1 MIKKLTKDSAKYLPN
16 AIFGIFL
23 LVSQSYAASI
33 ENKQLFLVEP
43 AAYVANGEAD
53 IAINFD
59 AEIRYLKHMPQD
71 KGDVVRVGIQFMD
84 PCDADNPLSQETVK
98 LANVDWHVPVK
109 VSFPELKRVPSTTKG
124 VCKVSGHQ
132 VFLDYNLL
140 VKFGKETTYQIKQGK
155 DNKSIV
161 IILPLLKTSKSEKDA
176 SISALDL
183 NPPTEGVATSKDTTT
198 QAGSD
203 APAKFVE
210 TLSPTD
216 LMAASQAA
224 MAANDFNKSTEMLNR
239 LLNIPLNEYSEEA
252 QQLVGLSREKNGDID
267 KAKVENELYLKLYP
281 QGKYAALVKKRLAG
295 LESIK
300 ALPAL
305 ASKEKPKKKGVK
317 EIHQNTFTGSL
328 SQYYYGSRSQQSE
341 VNGANEKT
349 NTNLTEQSS
358 IVTNISATERI
369 RHNQYD
375 TKIVIRDTEVSN
387 FISTVPNRN
396 TLSAA
401 YIEHTNK
408 LDDYM
413 IRVGRQLGTSQGV
426 LGRFD
431 GVYGRYGITPNWRIA
446 GVYGEPAYSQGSSVQ
461 TSRHFYGAAV
471 EFGPIAEKW
480 NGSFYGIQQ
489 IADGMVE
496 RRAFGSEL
504 RYFNGTTNWFGTIDY
519 DTIYKEV
526 NIAMLTGNWVAFGDY
541 NFNLVLDH
549 RKSPVLYGEAAIPTK
564 AGEDPTISRPIPRPG
579 ARSVGDLRNVWGLS
593 NSTIYDYVNNVV
605 PTSDLAM
612 LGVLKQINNKW
623 QVGGDVRYT
632 NYSSTLGAADV
643 PTMPGSGTIFAY
655 TAQAI
660 GKGVVFNND
669 TTVIMG
675 SLINDPNYDSQNL
688 SFTDSLT
695 LHEKWRID
703 STLRYYHESRNTNLT
718 SWKATPSVRINYYL
732 KDNMSFEAELMAD
745 YTHTNDPVSV
755 TTTDT
760 WREAIFLGYR
770 WDIR

>member
-1 MIKKLTKDSAKYLPN
+1 MSLIKKSKKKSVKDLLKVICGA
-16 AIFGIFL
+16 FVFL
-23 LVSQSYAASI
+23 SESHAASV
-33 ENKQLFLVEP
+33 ENKQTFLETP
-43 AAYVANGEAD
+43 AAYVVNGEAD
-53 IAINFD
+53 IVINFD
-59 AEIRYLKHMPQD
+59 AEIRYLKHTPKD
-71 KGDVVRVGIQFMD
+71 KSDVVRVGIQFAD
-84 PCDADNPLSQETVK
+84 PCDADNPLSQETVR
-98 LANVDWHVPVK
+98 LPNVDWHVAVK
-109 VSFPELKRVPSTTKG
+109 ASFPELKRVPSTTKG
-124 VCKVSGHQ
+124 VCKISGHQ

-140 VKFGKETTYQIKQGK
+140 VKFGKETTYEIKQGN

-161 IILPLLKTSKSEKDA
+161 IVLPLLNANKPEKTNAIKSLDIKTITEIVTPSKESPA
-176 SISALDL
+176 QPI
-183 NPPTEGVATSKDTTT
+183 
-198 QAGSD
+198 SD

-210 TLSPTD
+210 NLSPTD
-216 LMAASQAA
+216 LMSAAQSA
-224 MAANDFNKSTEMLNR
+224 MASNDFSKSTEMLNR

-252 QQLVGLSREKNGDID
+252 QQLIGLSREKNGDID

-281 QGKYAALVKKRLAG
+281 QGKYAAVVKKRLVG

-300 ALPAL
+300 AVPELANKEPA
-305 ASKEKPKKKGVK
+305 KKKGVK

-349 NTNLTEQSS
+349 SSNLTEQSS

-387 FISTVPNRN
+387 FLSTVPNRN

-408 LDDYM
+408 LNDYM

-446 GVYGEPAYSQGSSVQ
+446 GVYGEPAYSQSSAVQ
-461 TSRHFYGAAV
+461 TNRHFYGAAV

-480 NGSFYGIQQ
+480 NGSVYGIQQ
-489 IADGMVE
+489 VADGMVE

-549 RKSPVLYGEAAIPTK
+549 RKSPVLYGEAAIPTRV
-564 AGEDPTISRPIPRPG
+564 GDGLTPG
-579 ARSVGDLRNVWGLS
+579 ARSVGDLRNIFGLS

-612 LGVLKQINNKW
+612 FGVMKQVNSKW

-632 NYSSTLGAADV
+632 NYSSTLGAGDV
-643 PTMPGSGTIFAY
+643 PAMPGSGTIFAY

-660 GKGVVFNND
+660 GKGVLFNND
-669 TTVIMG
+669 TSVIMG
-675 SLINDPNYDSQNL
+675 SLITDPNYDSQNL
-688 SFTDSLT
+688 SFTNSLT
-695 LHEKWRID
+695 LQEKWRLD

-718 SWKATPSVRINYYL
+718 SWKATPSVRINYYW

-745 YTHTNDPVSV
+745 YTHVDDPITV
-755 TTTDT
+755 TKTDT
-760 WREAIFLGYR
+760 WREAVFFGYR

>member
-1 MIKKLTKDSAKYLPN
+1 MAKYLLKLV
-16 AIFGIFL
+16 FLTSL
-23 LVSQSYAASI
+23 LVTQSYAASI
-33 ENKQLFLVEP
+33 ENKQIFLVEP

-53 IAINFD
+53 IVINFD
-59 AEIRYLKHMPQD
+59 AEIRYLKHTPQD

-98 LANVDWHVPVK
+98 LADADWHVPVK
-109 VSFPELKRVPSTTKG
+109 ASFPELKRVPSTTKG

-140 VKFGKETTYQIKQGK
+140 VKFGKETTYRIKQGK

-161 IILPLLKTSKSEKDA
+161 IFLPLLKTTKSENDA
-176 SISALDL
+176 PVSALDL
-183 NPPTEGVATSKDTTT
+183 KATSEVLSASKDTVA
-198 QAGSD
+198 QGPSNL
-203 APAKFVE
+203 PAKLVE
-210 TLSPTD
+210 DLSPTD
-216 LMAASQAA
+216 LIAASQAA
-224 MAANDFNKSTEMLNR
+224 MAVNDFSKSTEMLNR
-239 LLNIPLNEYSEEA
+239 LLNVPLNVYSEEA
-252 QQLVGLSREKNGDID
+252 QQLIGLSREKNGDLE

-281 QGKYAALVKKRLAG
+281 QGKYAAVVKKRLAG

-349 NTNLTEQSS
+349 NTNLAEQSS

-387 FISTVPNRN
+387 FLATAPNRN

-413 IRVGRQLGTSQGV
+413 VRVGRQLGTSQGV

-446 GVYGEPAYSQGSSVQ
+446 GVYGEPAYSQGSSIQ

-480 NGSFYGIQQ
+480 NGSVYGIQQ

-643 PTMPGSGTIFAY
+643 PAMPGSGTIFAY

-660 GKGVVFNND
+660 GKGVVFSND

-703 STLRYYHESRNTNLT
+703 TTLRYYHESRNTNLT

-760 WREAIFLGYR
+760 WREAVFLGYR

>member
-1 MIKKLTKDSAKYLPN
+1 MIRQLTSFTRFLGVTEALC
-16 AIFGIFL
+16 IFL
-23 LVSQSYAASI
+23 LSFISFNEANAQAFDD
-33 ENKQLFLVEP
+33 KQTFLESP
-43 AAYVANGEAD
+43 SAYVVNGEAN
-53 IAINFD
+53 IVINFD
-59 AEIRYLKHMPQD
+59 AEIRYLKHTPQD
-71 KGDVVRVGIQFMD
+71 KSDVVRVGIQFTN
-84 PCDADNPLSQETVK
+84 PCEADNPLSQETVSLPK
-98 LANVDWHVPVK
+98 VDWHVAVK
-109 VSFPELKRVPSTTKG
+109 ASFPELKRVPSTTKG
-124 VCKVSGHQ
+124 VCKVSGRQ

-140 VKFGKETTYQIKQGK
+140 VKFGKSTTYQIKQGK

-161 IILPLLKTSKSEKDA
+161 IVLPLLKVDFPEKNSSAISLDLKSANESATVAKDA
-176 SISALDL
+176 L
-183 NPPTEGVATSKDTTT
+183 V
-198 QAGSD
+198 QD
-203 APAKFVE
+203 AIDPKAKFVE
-210 TLSPTD
+210 NLSPVD
-216 LMAASQAA
+216 LMAAAQAA
-224 MAANDFNKSTEMLNR
+224 IAANDYPKSTEMLNR
-239 LLNIPLNEYSEEA
+239 LLNIPLNEYSEDA
-252 QQLVGLSREKNGDID
+252 QNLIGLSREKDGDIE

-281 QGKYAALVKKRLAG
+281 KGKYVAVVKKRLSG

-300 ALPAL
+300 AVPAL
-305 ASKEKPKKKGVK
+305 GSKDKPKKKGVK

-349 NTNLTEQSS
+349 NTNLTEQSA

-387 FISTVPNRN
+387 FLATAPNRN

-413 IRVGRQLGTSQGV
+413 VRVGRQLGTSQGV

-446 GVYGEPAYSQGSSVQ
+446 GVYGEPAYSQGSNVK

-480 NGSFYGIQQ
+480 NGSVYGIQQ
-489 IADGMVE
+489 VADDIVE
-496 RRAFGSEL
+496 RRAFGTEL
-504 RYFNGTTNWFGTIDY
+504 RYFNGTTNWFGTVDY

-549 RKSPVLYGEAAIPTK
+549 RKSPVLYGESAIPTQ
-564 AGEDPTISRPIPRPG
+564 TG
-579 ARSVGDLRNVWGLS
+579 ARSVGDLRNVFGLS
-593 NSTIYDYVNNVV
+593 NSTIYNYVNNTV
-605 PTSDLAM
+605 PTSDLGM
-612 LGVLKQINNKW
+612 FGVLKQINNKW

-632 NYSSTLGAADV
+632 KTASTTGAADV
-643 PTMPGSGTIFAY
+643 PAMPGSGTIFAY

-660 GKGVVFNND
+660 GKGIVFNND

-675 SLINDPNYDSQNL
+675 SLINDPNYDSQNV

-703 STLRYYHESRNTNLT
+703 GTLRYYHESRNTNLT
-718 SWKATPSVRINYYL
+718 SWKASPSVRINYYL

>member
-1 MIKKLTKDSAKYLPN
+1 MRFLGGSETLS
-16 AIFGIFL
+16 IFL
-23 LVSQSYAASI
+23 LLFIAFNQANAQTFDD
-33 ENKQLFLVEP
+33 KQTFLESP
-43 AAYVANGEAD
+43 AAYVVNGEANVV
-53 IAINFD
+53 INFD
-59 AEIRYLKHMPQD
+59 AEIRYLKHTPQD
-71 KGDVVRVGIQFMD
+71 KSDVVRVGIQFTN
-84 PCDADNPLSQETVK
+84 PCDADNPLSQETVSLPK
-98 LANVDWHVPVK
+98 VDWHVPVK
-109 VSFPELKRVPSTTKG
+109 ASFPELKRVPSTTKG

-140 VKFGKETTYQIKQGK
+140 VKFGKSTTYQIKQGK

-161 IILPLLKTSKSEKDA
+161 IVLPLLKVDTPEKNSSARSLDLKSVSESVTVAKDA
-176 SISALDL
+176 LAQGASEA
-183 NPPTEGVATSKDTTT
+183 
-198 QAGSD
+198 Q
-203 APAKFVE
+203 AKFVE
-210 TLSPTD
+210 NLSPAD
-216 LMAASQAA
+216 LMAAAQAA
-224 MAANDFNKSTEMLNR
+224 MAANDYPKSTEMLNR
-239 LLNIPLNEYSEEA
+239 LLNIPLNEYSEDA
-252 QQLVGLSREKNGDID
+252 QNLIGLSREKDGDIE

-281 QGKYAALVKKRLAG
+281 KGKYVAVVKKRLVG

-305 ASKEKPKKKGVK
+305 GSKDKQKKKSVK
-317 EIHQNTFTGSL
+317 EIHQNTFSGSL

-349 NTNLTEQSS
+349 NTNLTEQSA

-387 FISTVPNRN
+387 FLATAPNRN

-413 IRVGRQLGTSQGV
+413 VRVGRQLGTSQGV

-446 GVYGEPAYSQGSSVQ
+446 GVYGEPAYSQGSNVK

-480 NGSFYGIQQ
+480 NGSVYGIQQ
-489 IADGMVE
+489 VADDIVE
-496 RRAFGSEL
+496 RRALGTEL

-549 RKSPVLYGEAAIPTK
+549 RKSPLLYGESAIPTQ
-564 AGEDPTISRPIPRPG
+564 TG
-579 ARSVGDLRNVWGLS
+579 ARSVGDLRNVFGLS
-593 NSTIYDYVNNVV
+593 NSTIYNYVNNTV
-605 PTSDLAM
+605 PTSDLGM
-612 LGVLKQINNKW
+612 FGVLKQINSKW

-632 NYSSTLGAADV
+632 KTASTPGAADV
-643 PTMPGSGTIFAY
+643 PAMPGSGTIFAY

-660 GKGVVFNND
+660 GKGIIFNND

-732 KDNMSFEAELMAD
+732 KDNMSLEAELMAD
-745 YTHTNDPVSV
+745 YTHTNDPVAV

>member
-1 MIKKLTKDSAKYLPN
+1 MIKQIDILKRFIQTKLVNSLAAILFSFITVNEVN
-16 AIFGIFL
+16 AAVL
-23 LVSQSYAASI
+23 D
-33 ENKQLFLVEP
+33 NKQTFLDAP
-43 AAYVANGEAD
+43 AAYVVNGEAN
-53 IAINFD
+53 IVINFD
-59 AEIRYLKHMPQD
+59 AEIRYLKHSPQD
-71 KGDVVRVGIQFMD
+71 KGDVVRIGIQFKD

-98 LANVDWHVPVK
+98 VDNVDWHVPVK
-109 VSFPELKRVPSTTKG
+109 ASFPELKRVPSTTKG
-124 VCKVSGHQ
+124 VCKVTGHQ

-140 VKFGKETTYQIKQGK
+140 VKFGKETTYQIKQGN

-161 IILPLLKTSKSEKDA
+161 IILPLLKAVASEKEDA
-176 SISALDL
+176 LGSVELK
-183 NPPTEGVATSKDTTT
+183 GVREAVANSKESTA
-198 QAGSD
+198 QVASESQ
-203 APAKFVE
+203 AKFE
-210 TLSPTD
+210 ENLSPVE
-216 LMAASQAA
+216 LMAAARTA
-224 MAANDFNKSTEMLNR
+224 LAANEFSKSTEMLNR

-252 QQLVGLSREKNGDID
+252 QQLVGLSREKDGDIE
-267 KAKVENELYLKLYP
+267 KAKVENELYIKLYP
-281 QGKYAALVKKRLAG
+281 QGKYVAVVKKRLAG
-295 LESIK
+295 LESLK
-300 ALPAL
+300 VLPSL
-305 ASKEKPKKKGVK
+305 ADKQKPKKTVK

-349 NTNLTEQSS
+349 NSNLTEQSS

-369 RHNQYD
+369 RNNQYD

-387 FISTVPNRN
+387 FISTAPNRN

-446 GVYGEPAYSQGSSVQ
+446 GVYGEPAYGQGSNVK
-461 TSRHFYGAAV
+461 TNRHFYGAAV

-480 NGSFYGIQQ
+480 NGSVYGIQQ
-489 IADGMVE
+489 VADDIVE
-496 RRAFGSEL
+496 RRAFGTEI

-526 NIAMLTGNWVAFGDY
+526 NIAMLTGNWVALGDY

-549 RKSPVLYGEAAIPTK
+549 RKSPVLYGETAIQAQT
-564 AGEDPTISRPIPRPG
+564 G
-579 ARSVGDLRNVWGLS
+579 ARSVGDLRNIFGLS
-593 NSTIYDYVNNVV
+593 NSTIYNYVNNTV
-605 PTSDLAM
+605 PTSDLGM
-612 LGVLKQINNKW
+612 FGVLKQINSKW

-632 NYSSTLGAADV
+632 KTASTPGAGDV
-643 PTMPGSGTIFAY
+643 PAMPGSGTIFAY

-660 GKGVVFNND
+660 GKGVIFNND
-669 TTVIMG
+669 TSVIMG
-675 SLINDPNYDSQNL
+675 SLIADPNYDSQNL
-688 SFTDSLT
+688 SFTNSLT
-695 LHEKWRID
+695 LQEKWRLD

-718 SWKATPSVRINYYL
+718 SWKAIPSVRINYYW

-745 YTHTNDPVSV
+745 YTHTNDPISV

-760 WREAIFLGYR
+760 WRESIFFGYR